1 MFRALI
7 QRVSQG
13 CVFCGAAVVVGAC
26 ASGDHPVVEAI
37 TRDSAGIA
45 IVENVAVSRDIAQW
59 RFVEPP
65 IVELGV
71 LEGQP
76 AHQFNQVVGATRLS
90 DGRIAVAD
98 GGSKEVRFFD
108 TNGRHLV
115 SVGGPGEGPGE
126 FRFLYSID
134 RLPGDTLIVGGWPI
148 GWSAWYD
155 GSGAHIEDVRLGP
168 YFPGLIGR
176 YLSDGSF
183 LRDVYEN
190 GSHGNEIETWAARG
204 EESAFRAS
212 GRITRQS
219 RGGDV
224 VDTIHGIMGPQWFKI
239 GAPRQGLT
247 LNRTPFGRTTHVA
260 WSHDRIYVGET
271 GKREIEVLR
280 FDGTV
285 ERLIRWEGSDV
296 AVTGADRAAF
306 RDELLITLR
315 RPERRADY
323 ERWLAEVPFPDI
335 MPAFRALAADSSG
348 RIWVQ
353 EWNRATDNE
362 DRWLVFAPDGQLTAT
377 VAVPVG
383 QTILDIGEDVVLTLW
398 KDELDLEYV
407 RLYHVGT

>member
-1 MFRALI
+1 VFCTLI
-7 QRVSQG
+7 QRISRG
-13 CVFCGAAVVVGAC
+13 CVVCGAAVVWGAC
-26 ASGDHPVVEAI
+26 ASGDRPALEAV

-45 IVENVAVSRDIAQW
+45 IVENAAVSRGTAEW

-65 IVELGV
+65 VVELGV

-98 GGSKEVRFFD
+98 GGSKELRFFD
-108 TNGRHLV
+108 TKGQHLV

-126 FRFLYSID
+126 FRFLYSVD

-155 GSGAHIEDVRLGP
+155 GNGTHIEDVRLGP

-212 GRITRQS
+212 GKITRQP

-224 VDTIHGIMGPQWFKI
+224 VDTIHGIMGPEWFKI

-260 WSHDRIYVGET
+260 WSHDRIYVGDT

-285 ERLIRWEGSDV
+285 ERLIRWEGLDI

-306 RDELLITLR
+306 RDELLTTLR
-315 RPERRADY
+315 RPERRADF
-323 ERWLAEVPFPDI
+323 ERWLAEVPFPDNK
-335 MPAFRALAADSSG
+335 PAFRALAADSSG
-348 RIWVQ
+348 RVWVQ
-353 EWNRATDNE
+353 EWNRASDDD
-362 DRWLVFAPDGQLTAT
+362 DRWLVFAPDGRLTAT
-377 VAVPVG
+377 VTVPVG
-383 QTILDIGEDVVLTLW
+383 LKILDFGEDVVLTLW

-407 RLYHVGT
+407 RLYRVGT